1 VLPRPGFQV
10 DEASGLHYAT
20 VKHIETTAE
29 VDEILYNDEPP
40 RRAARRDFYRLEP
53 GRLAESIDDRPVTPS
68 PTISIILVEM
78 EPSDEKTIISAQVP
92 VPLRDELARLARHHD
107 LSLSDEIRRAVRLH
121 LRVEAP
127 GVSPSLRPVPAV
139 RDGTSQAGQ
148 SSPSLPAGKD
158 AA

>member
-1 VLPRPGFQV
+1 MPCLGSRLRGGDHV
-10 DEASGLHYAT
+10 
-20 VKHIETTAE
+20 HIEVNLSDSLRRIVPPKRRVAP
-29 VDEILYNDEPP
+29 LGQGPHAAPFADEP
-40 RRAARRDFYRLEP
+40 RTGSGESIASRAA
-53 GRLAESIDDRPVTPS
+53 S
-68 PTISIILVEM
+68 PFPTLSIILMEM
-78 EPSDEKTIISAQVP
+78 EPSDEKTTISAQVP

-127 GVSPSLRPVPAV
+127 GVLPSLRPVPAV

-148 SSPSLPAGKD
+148 SSPSMPAGSGD